1 MPLNYLGSAVD
12 RRSGTDVVYAQIPL
26 DEYLTLIGDSYGDFD
41 IQRKQERYRPYER
54 LKLDIRLGALL
65 PPITLALKPEYVP
78 DARNAITTNDVNLLL
93 AILSVPARANI
104 LDGLQRTFILSD
116 LEREG
121 SLPKNGNILLEYWLE
136 ADIKHL
142 IYRIIV
148 LNAGRKPMSMRHQ
161 VELLFQSLQK
171 QIEIRIPGIEMYR
184 ERDQTRRRG
193 PKKFALDRIALA
205 YHCFLL
211 KTHDLERDSI
221 VAQELKESEV
231 LSASEEALGHQFET
245 FIHYLTR
252 YVSLDE
258 DICRVYSNEDE
269 ARGIPT
275 GASWFGSEP
284 TLNSFFAAISDFGST
299 DERKQRIERS
309 LDAMQKLL
317 ASAGT
322 GDDPL
327 DLATAER
334 LKKGFNSQRV
344 NIGSATRK
352 LLFNTFKE
360 FFRESGDKPWHE
372 CWLSAE

>member
-1 MPLNYLGSAVD
+1 
-12 RRSGTDVVYAQIPL
+12 VYAQVPL
-26 DEYLTLIGDSYGDFD
+26 REYLPLVGDNYGDFD

-54 LKLDIRLGALL
+54 LKQDIRNGALL
-65 PPITLALKPEYVP
+65 TPITLSLKPEYVAAAR
-78 DARNAITTNDVNLLL
+78 DAVTSTRQADLA
-93 AILSVPARANI
+93 AILSVKERVNI

-116 LEREG
+116 LEKDGHLPAEG
-121 SLPKNGNILLEYWLE
+121 TVLLEYWLE
-136 ADIKHL
+136 DDIKHL

-171 QIEIRIPGIEMYR
+171 QIETRIPGIEMYR

-211 KTHDLERDSI
+211 KTHDIERDSI

-231 LSASEEALGHQFET
+231 LSASEEALGTQFEL
-245 FIHYLTR
+245 FIKYLSR
-252 YVSLDE
+252 YVALD
-258 DICRVYSNEDE
+258 DDVCRVYSAEDE
-269 ARGIPT
+269 ARGLPT

-284 TLNSFFAAISDFGST
+284 TLNSFFAAVSDFGSN
-299 DERKQRIERS
+299 DARRERIEAALLS
-309 LDAMQKLL
+309 MQALL
-317 ASAGT
+317 EEST
-322 GDDPL
+322 SGDDPL
-327 DLATAER
+327 ALATAEQ
-334 LKKGFNSQRV
+334 LKKSFNSQRV
-344 NIGSATRK
+344 NIGTATRK

-360 FFRESGDKPWHE
+360 YFRESGDKPWRE